1 MSTRLRLCS
10 AAILLAPSAGLRLF
24 APSAGLRLR
33 GFARPLATAAPSMSM
48 ADAAL
53 PTLEDLTD
61 PREWLEEVEGDKQ
74 IGWVKEQNADAV
86 ARIGEPSDKPLYG
99 RLLEIMESDEKIP
112 YIGRVLNGLYYNFW
126 QDETHV
132 QGIWRRCTLDEYRK
146 AEPEWELVLDLDA
159 LSAESGVSWVWG
171 GSTLLDE
178 GPGVRKDRVMVSLS
192 RGGADAKVSRE
203 FDLDAKEFVAVSD
216 GGFELP
222 EAKSQLSY
230 KDRDTLLVGGV
241 FGEGEMTDSGYPRSV
256 WEWRRGTPL
265 AEATKV
271 YEGEQS
277 DVSVGGFAYL
287 DRGRR
292 YELRYRSLTFYTS
305 SYEIKVG
312 EAAWAPIPIPPD
324 ANVGTFADQL
334 LVTLRSA
341 WLGHPAG
348 ALLAAPA
355 DGFMGAGD
363 DAARSALLTPLFT
376 PTETCSLEAST
387 ETKNYL
393 VLSCLDNVV
402 TECRFWRY
410 ADGAFSLERSLKGEV
425 GLSPSFSAVDAETS
439 DDLWRT
445 SDGYT
450 QPTTLAL
457 AAASSPD
464 AAEALKALPAFYDA
478 RGVTTQQFTAASA
491 DGTAVPYFLVSKEG
505 LPLDGSTPTLL
516 YGYGGFEIS
525 LTPSYSAGIGA
536 AWLEKGHAYVQ
547 ANIRGGGEYG
557 PRWHQA
563 ALKEKRSKAYEDFEA
578 VARDLISRGVTS
590 PAKLGCQG
598 GSNGGLLTGNMLA
611 RPTAG
616 STLFGAIV
624 CQVPLLDMRRFH
636 KLLAGA
642 SWMGEYG
649 DPDTDDWSFLQRYS
663 PYHNLDEAT
672 AYPPILVTTST
683 RDDRVHPGHARKLV
697 SKLLDLGKGP
707 STFYYENIEGG
718 HGGAANNKQ
727 RAFMSTLAYSFLEQ
741 TLAGKNRGE

>member
-1 MSTRLRLCS
+1 MLTRLRLCS

-48 ADAAL
+48 VDAAL

-203 FDLDAKEFVAVSD
+203 FDLEGKEFVAVSD

-241 FGEGEMTDSGYPRSV
+241 FGEEEMTDSGYPRTV
-256 WEWRRGTPL
+256 YEWRRGTPL
-265 AEATKV
+265 SEATKV
-271 YEGEQS
+271 YEGEKS
-277 DVSVGGFAYL
+277 DVAVSGYAYL
-287 DRGRR
+287 DRGHR
-292 YELRYRSLTFYTS
+292 YELRSRSITFYTS
-305 SYEIKVG
+305 AYEVRR
-312 EAAWAPIPIPPD
+312 PD
-324 ANVGTFADQL
+324 GSFSEVPVPEDADIETFADQL
-334 LVTLRSA
+334 LVTLRTA
-341 WLGHPAG
+341 WLGHEAG
-348 ALLAAPA
+348 ALLAAPLEPFLDA
-355 DGFMGAGD
+355 DGD
-363 DAARSALLTPLFT
+363 EARRSLLVPLFT
-376 PTETCSLEAST
+376 PTESCSLEGSSA
-387 ETKNYL
+387 TKSRL
-393 VLSCLDNVV
+393 VLSVLQDVV
-402 TECRFWRY
+402 NESRFWRY
-410 ADGAFSLERSLKGEV
+410 AAGAWSLEQTVRSEGYAV
-425 GLSPSFSAVDAETS
+425 SSFSAVDAEAGDAVWTTTS
-439 DDLWRT
+439 
-445 SDGYT
+445 SYT
-450 QPTTLAL
+450 QPTALSLAD
-457 AAASSPD
+457 AGSPL
-464 AAEALKALPAFYDA
+464 EQEPLKSLPAFFNAD
-478 RGVTTQQFTAASA
+478 GLKTQQLFAKSA
-491 DGTAVPYFLVSKEG
+491 DGTRVPYFLVSKEG

-741 TLAGKNRGE
+741 TLASKNRGE